1 LLISSISFLTCAS
14 LTGLTHEVSPIGDL
28 ARHPGQETPLRGGNV
43 VVAGG
48 EM

>member
-14 LTGLTHEVSPIGDL
+14 LTGFTHEVSPIGDL
-28 ARHPGQETPLRGGNV
+28 ARHPGQDTPLRWGDV
-43 VVAGG
+43 IVAGG